1 MAEFDAKLKE
11 LEQRLLNVEASEKV
25 AIISDEEKISKAIN
39 EYKLQMVGKLKDIRA
54 AMDAENNSKGISG
67 DVAAVSAERDAA
79 LAQVKK
85 QQIEIDRLKY
95 RVNHLVKALNE
106 EESKN
111 Q

>member
-1 MAEFDAKLKE
+1 MSEFDNKLKE

-25 AIISDEEKISKAIN
+25 SILSDEEKITKAVN
-39 EYKLQMVGKLKDIRA
+39 EYKLQVVEKLRAIRV
-54 AMDAENNSKGISG
+54 AMDAENSTKGVSG
-67 DVAAVSAERDAA
+67 DMVAIVAEKDAA
-79 LAQVKK
+79 LELVKK

-106 EESKN
+106 EESKH